1 MKNSVKEKSLNK
13 NHGSGDS
20 TNDGKQRFYNSN
32 SVNRKNVVVQSQ
44 AENDDNPLLIFDKI
58 DNILLK
64 SANYSFINKENLEKD
79 LLKLYNL
86 ENLTDQKAKQIIKQ
100 LNHSP
105 MQMLKNGLKNQSHIF
120 RNKIINPGRANAN
133 ENNQQVSNVHKIQY
147 ISQKRYRKNGSS
159 SSSLRRSE
167 KGYTLGLLNSKN
179 QNNFYSNN
187 PQNARNSSN
196 IKKASMIS
204 YQAKSGLNASTN
216 QIKLT
221 HDEDLEYQTKHE
233 ALTPQR
239 YKRSFDK
246 QLSPQLSQNKNGSL
260 DDTNTK
266 PQIRLPFH
274 DDECEDLQDQNM
286 QEKSFSSQ
294 KNEANKAASLNTQ
307 NSPSVKIIKM
317 NNLLSHNI
325 QKDICESPNSNKYAL
340 KTEFSQIR
348 GNPNEI
354 QSISLNQ
361 ETPTKEVQDNYQSQ
375 GSHQACWDIYK
386 INEKKQLQ
394 LKSTNLQDEMKRIDE
409 LQIKNEKAIS
419 NYIQIRQDLLDLAI
433 SQKLKQIQK
442 GIKVQKN

>member
-1 MKNSVKEKSLNK
+1 M
-13 NHGSGDS
+13 
-20 TNDGKQRFYNSN
+20 FYNSN
-32 SVNRKNVVVQSQ
+32 SVNRKNVVVKSQ
-44 AENDDNPLLIFDKI
+44 VENDDNPLLIFDKI

-105 MQMLKNGLKNQSHIF
+105 IQILKNGLKNQSHVF
-120 RNKIINPGRANAN
+120 RNKIINPGRVNGN
-133 ENNQQVSNVHKIQY
+133 ENNQLGNVHKIQY

-167 KGYTLGLLNSKN
+167 KGYTLGLLNNKN

-187 PQNARNSSN
+187 PHNARNSSN
-196 IKKASMIS
+196 IKKASMIN
-204 YQAKSGLNASTN
+204 YQAKGGLNTSTN
-216 QIKLT
+216 QIIPT
-221 HDEDLEYQTKHE
+221 NDEDLDYQRKHG

-239 YKRSFDK
+239 YKRNLDK
-246 QLSPQLSQNKNGSL
+246 QLSPQQLSQNKNGIL
-260 DDTNTK
+260 DDTSTK
-266 PQIRLPFH
+266 PQIRLPLH
-274 DDECEDLQDQNM
+274 EDECEDLQNQNM
-286 QEKSFSSQ
+286 EEKSFSSQ
-294 KNEANKAASLNTQ
+294 KNEANKVSLNTL
-307 NSPSVKIIKM
+307 NSPSVKIIQM
-317 NNLLSHNI
+317 NNLLSHNL
-325 QKDICESPNSNKYAL
+325 QKDISESPSSINKFVL
-340 KTEFSQIR
+340 KTEYSQIR
-348 GNPNEI
+348 ENQNEL

-361 ETPTKEVQDNYQSQ
+361 ETPTKEIEEANKSQ
-375 GSHQACWDIYK
+375 ASHQTACWDIYK

-419 NYIQIRQDLLDLAI
+419 TYIQIRQDLLDLAV

-442 GIKVQKN
+442 GIKVQKD